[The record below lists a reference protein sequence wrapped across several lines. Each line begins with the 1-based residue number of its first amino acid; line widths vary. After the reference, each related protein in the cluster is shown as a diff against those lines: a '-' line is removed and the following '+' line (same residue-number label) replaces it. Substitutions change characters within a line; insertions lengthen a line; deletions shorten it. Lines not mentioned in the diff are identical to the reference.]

1 MSMMKLST
9 LRLRRFE
16 RGLMQAEL
24 ARLAGIAW
32 YRLSAIENEQV
43 EAQPEELRR
52 IDAIL
57 AIRRQPVSPSV
68 REPVRV

>member
-1 MSMMKLST
+1 MSMMRMSP

-16 RGLMQAEL
+16 RGLMQVEL

-57 AIRRQPVSPSV
+57 ALKRMPRAGV
-68 REPVRV
+68 RA

>member
-1 MSMMKLST
+1 MSMMRMSK

-16 RGLMQAEL
+16 RGLMQVEL

-57 AIRRQPVSPSV
+57 TLKRMPSAGV
-68 REPVRV
+68 RA